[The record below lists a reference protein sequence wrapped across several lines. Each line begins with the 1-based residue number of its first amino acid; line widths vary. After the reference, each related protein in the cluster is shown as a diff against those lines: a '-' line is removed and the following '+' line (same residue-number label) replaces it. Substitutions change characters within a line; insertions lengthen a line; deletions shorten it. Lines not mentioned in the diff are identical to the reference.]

1 MTYEYLE
8 NLKGNHLALQLLNA
22 SNFAM
27 ITGFFDHA
35 FKSTQSQALKESE
48 ILTKLDDY
56 LYGLNEGYDEPKF
69 PKTAKSYLDDFT
81 HQNSSYLRKYYGYE
95 SDEPIYEL
103 TPDIEK
109 LLTWLNGLQQQEFVA
124 TESKLKIIM
133 TLLKELEFE
142 TNLSD
147 EERIK
152 SLEAE
157 KREIDRQIRAIE
169 SKQDLRFDDRKIKEQ
184 FMQIQKNSSELLSD
198 FREIEHNFR
207 RLNQE
212 AKRAIAQIEGGKGKV
227 LESIFTIEE
236 GIRESNQGESFYAFW
251 DFLMDVRQIEH
262 LDELLL
268 NLYELP
274 QIEEMDGERKL
285 ENLKYS
291 LLSGGEKSHKV
302 LAKLIEQL
310 RRFIDDKLWI
320 ENRRILELAH
330 SIEQKAMRLKDNP
343 PIMREFFNI
352 NGVKISVES
361 IASKR
366 LFVPTA
372 KEDFSH
378 EIKEELI
385 EIDLTKLYNQVYVD
399 EVILKQNIQKM
410 LQQKAQ
416 FSLKELNRFF
426 PIKKGVSELIVYLK
440 LAQNMSNSYIEE
452 GLEESR
458 DEILIEDEHG
468 EKKRILMDRVVFVR
482 DMNRKDKKS

>member
-1 MTYEYLE
+1 MNYEYLQ
-8 NLKGNHLALQLLNA
+8 NIKSNHLAIQLINA
-22 SNFAM
+22 DNFAM
-27 ITGFFDHA
+27 ITGFFHHA
-35 FKSTQSQALKESE
+35 FKSTESQALKESE

-56 LYGLNEGYDEPKF
+56 LYSINEAYDEPKF

-109 LLTWLNGLQQQEFVA
+109 LLAWLEGLQKQEFVA

-147 EERIK
+147 EERIR

-157 KREIDRQIRAIE
+157 KEAIDRQIIAIE
-169 SKQDLRFDDRKIKEQ
+169 NRQDLRFDERKIKEQ
-184 FMQIQKNSSELLSD
+184 FMQIQKTSAELLSD

-207 RLNQE
+207 TLNQE
-212 AKRAIAQIEGGKGKV
+212 AKRAIAKTEGGKGKV
-227 LESIFTIEE
+227 LESIFEIEE

-268 NLYELP
+268 NLYDLP
-274 QIEEMDGERKL
+274 QIEEMDSDRKL

-310 RRFIDDKLWI
+310 RRFIDDKLWV

-330 SIEQKAMRLKDNP
+330 SIEQKAMKLKDNP
-343 PIMREFFNI
+343 PTMREFFSI

-361 IASKR
+361 IASKQ
-366 LFVPTA
+366 LFVPSA
-372 KEDFSH
+372 KEEFSH

-399 EVILKQNIQKM
+399 EVILKQNIKKM

-416 FSLKELNRFF
+416 FSLKELNDFS
-426 PIKKGVSELIVYLK
+426 PIKKGVSEVIVYLK
-440 LAQNMSNSYIEE
+440 LAQNMSNAYIDEC
-452 GLEESR
+452 R

-468 EKKRILMDRVVFVR
+468 DRKRILMDRVVFVR
-482 DMNRKDKKS
+482 SIG